1 MTGLRVER
9 ASVVWRLLV
18 AVDVVVVTVFAVTAA
33 IEPYQVLEDEGMEI
47 QNFQGLLPTVIV
59 VVLRWMVLAAER
71 RLLAVAQGRLVFA
84 GRVASLIGFYYL
96 AQWMFHDAYGRWYE
110 VVLGYA
116 LVGVAG
122 LGLAALVYHL
132 PRLWS
137 VRSARSPRPDD
148 GSTSEVA
155 TTTSEVATTR
165 ESLPAAGRRGE
176 LTRASLFDL
185 VGVFLGVTGLLMSVT
200 DMSRLGLAVFV
211 GVLAVGGIALFH
223 RRRQG

>member
-1 MTGLRVER
+1 MTGLRVKR
-9 ASVVWRLLV
+9 ADVVWRLLV

-33 IEPYQVLEDEGMEI
+33 IEPYHILEDEGIEI
-47 QNFQGLLPTVIV
+47 HNFQGLLPTMIV
-59 VVLRWMVLAAER
+59 VALRWMVLVAER

-84 GRVASLIGFYYL
+84 GRVASLVGFYYL
-96 AQWMFHDAYGRWYE
+96 AQWMFHDAHRRWYE
-110 VVLGYA
+110 VVLGGTLGYA

-137 VRSARSPRPDD
+137 VRSTRRPRTDD
-148 GSTSEVA
+148 GSTSD
-155 TTTSEVATTR
+155 VATTR
-165 ESLPAAGRRGE
+165 ESPPAGAQRGE

-200 DMSRLGLAVFV
+200 DMSRLGIAVLV

-223 RRRQG
+223 RGRG